1 MPKKSKHRFQSVL
14 FAALNNYN
22 KIDKLNLCNMYN
34 SGAENTVNMH
44 NNTH

>member
-14 FAALNNYN
+14 FAAIN